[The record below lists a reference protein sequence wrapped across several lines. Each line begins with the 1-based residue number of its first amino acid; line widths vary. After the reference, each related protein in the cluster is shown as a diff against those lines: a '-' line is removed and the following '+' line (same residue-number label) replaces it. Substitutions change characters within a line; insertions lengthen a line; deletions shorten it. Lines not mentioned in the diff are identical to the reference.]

1 MLTHKI
7 VLKTIKK
14 SDKVHEKEIKVS
26 HYSFHLLLKAE
37 EKTERKEEEEVGTQE
52 EKGGKVEREEEI
64 EAEVKTRTE
73 KQNAKR
79 RLWAE
84 VKEEKDAKRTI
95 LY

>member
-1 MLTHKI
+1 M
-7 VLKTIKK
+7 
-14 SDKVHEKEIKVS
+14 
-26 HYSFHLLLKAE
+26 
-37 EKTERKEEEEVGTQE
+37 GTQE